1 MVAWVPA
8 YDRGGM
14 RCGAIV
20 EVGRGLIEPSHQACD
35 EGVLDADM
43 SSLRRAPDI
52 TPQSK
57 CQPRRPPEAEDGLRN
72 GVIDSTDSNDKS
84 KRGQEPPT
92 VGRDKQELF
101 RLAHRGHVVER
112 PWDHDLFT
120 EGKGVTKRLTDAPV
134 FGKVLPSS
142 GIPRMSSLCTTTSM
156 KLTKAR
162 ITNFR
167 SVEDSG
173 EFTTPHTTCLVGKNE
188 SGKTA
193 ALLALAS
200 LNPHPATPFVL
211 DRERDYP
218 RRYLMD
224 YDVRHENKEAT
235 VLRTVW
241 ELDEPEKKAIEAA
254 YGPGVLKSN
263 LAVAVRQYGDSP
275 PIWTLPI
282 NDQVAVS
289 NAMQRVRLD
298 APERAPLNHAADLD
312 ALLCALLDRP
322 TLTAKQRELAD
333 RLDSS
338 DPGGAYGMNPL
349 LTSFLPK
356 FMYFSTYDRMAGEVR
371 LEHLRPLE
379 NDTGGSSIDIG
390 NKLFHEF
397 MQYAGVSLSQ
407 ILDAPTFESF
417 RARLQGASR
426 RITDQVLEYWHQNQH
441 IEVRITVDSGKPED
455 PSPFNAGTIARARI
469 YNQLHGV
476 DVPFSE
482 RSAGFIWFFSFLV
495 KFAQLQD
502 EDVPT
507 ILLLDEPGLTLHG
520 KAQADLLRFF
530 EERLSP
536 KHQLFYT
543 THSPFMVDPTRLTS
557 ARIVE
562 DVVKKPKRGRPYSDG
577 AKVREDVLRV
587 DPDTI
592 FPLQGALGYEIT
604 QTLFVGKDT
613 LLVEGPSD
621 ILYLK
626 ALSAALARR
635 NRTSLDP
642 RWTIC
647 PTGGI
652 GKVMPFIS
660 LFGGNE
666 INVAVLADVVH
677 GQKGKVEELR
687 KTEILRS
694 GAVLPMTDFVDK
706 DEADIEDLFAP
717 GLLAEIINRAY
728 RLPQEAALTPDSLES
743 ADFNTLRQIKIAEDH
758 FNCLSDPDLPPLDH
772 YKPAEWLFDNQD
784 ILDLTGAD
792 VEETLDRA
800 EELCNKVNSLLNSD
814 SA

>member
-1 MVAWVPA
+1 
-8 YDRGGM
+8 
-14 RCGAIV
+14 
-20 EVGRGLIEPSHQACD
+20 
-35 EGVLDADM
+35 
-43 SSLRRAPDI
+43 
-52 TPQSK
+52 
-57 CQPRRPPEAEDGLRN
+57 
-72 GVIDSTDSNDKS
+72 
-84 KRGQEPPT
+84 
-92 VGRDKQELF
+92 
-101 RLAHRGHVVER
+101 
-112 PWDHDLFT
+112 
-120 EGKGVTKRLTDAPV
+120 
-134 FGKVLPSS
+134 
-142 GIPRMSSLCTTTSM
+142 M
-156 KLTKAR
+156 KLTNAR

-167 SVEDSG
+167 SIEDSG
-173 EFTTPHTTCLVGKNE
+173 EFKTPHTTCLVGKNE

-193 ALLALAS
+193 TLLALAS

-224 YDVRHENKEAT
+224 YDARHENGEAT

-241 ELDEPEKKAIEAA
+241 DLEEPEKKAIEAA
-254 YGPGVLKSN
+254 YGKGVLNDNS
-263 LAVAVRQYGDSP
+263 ATVVRKYGDSA
-275 PIWTLPI
+275 PIWTLPL
-282 NDQVAVS
+282 NNQLVVS

-312 ALLCALLDRP
+312 ELLGALLDRP
-322 TLTAKQRELAD
+322 NLTPKQQQLAD
-333 RLDSS
+333 RLDSA
-338 DPGGAYGMNPL
+338 DPGGAYGIDRL
-349 LTSFLPK
+349 LNSFLPK

-379 NDTGGSSIDIG
+379 NDSEDRNIDIG
-390 NKLFHEF
+390 NRLFHEF

-441 IEVRITVDSGKPED
+441 IEVRITVDSGKPDD
-455 PSPFNAGTIARARI
+455 PPPFNDGTITRARI

-482 RSAGFIWFFSFLV
+482 RSAGFIWFFSFLI

-530 EERLSP
+530 DERLSP

-562 DVVKKPKRGRPYSDG
+562 DVVKTPKRGRPYSAG
-577 AKVREDVLRV
+577 ATVREDVLRV

-642 RWTIC
+642 RWTMC

-660 LFGGNE
+660 LFRGNE

-677 GQKGKVEELR
+677 GQKSKVEELR
-687 KTEILRS
+687 KTDVLRS
-694 GAVLPMTDFVDK
+694 GAVLPITDFVDK

-728 RLPQEAALTPDSLES
+728 SLPEGMALTADILES
-743 ADFNTLRQIKIAEDH
+743 ADSNTPRQIKLAEDH
-758 FNCLSDPDLPPLDH
+758 FNCLSDPDMPPLDH
-772 YKPAEWLFDNQD
+772 YKPAEWLFENQK
-784 ILDLTGAD
+784 ILDGAD
-792 VEETLDRA
+792 ADVDETLHRA
-800 EELCNKVNSLLNSD
+800 EQLCKRANLLLRSVPG
-814 SA
+814 

>member
-1 MVAWVPA
+1 
-8 YDRGGM
+8 
-14 RCGAIV
+14 
-20 EVGRGLIEPSHQACD
+20 
-35 EGVLDADM
+35 
-43 SSLRRAPDI
+43 
-52 TPQSK
+52 
-57 CQPRRPPEAEDGLRN
+57 
-72 GVIDSTDSNDKS
+72 
-84 KRGQEPPT
+84 
-92 VGRDKQELF
+92 
-101 RLAHRGHVVER
+101 
-112 PWDHDLFT
+112 
-120 EGKGVTKRLTDAPV
+120 
-134 FGKVLPSS
+134 
-142 GIPRMSSLCTTTSM
+142 M

-167 SVEDSG
+167 SIEDSG
-173 EFTTPHTTCLVGKNE
+173 EFTTPHTTCFVGKNE

-193 ALLALAS
+193 VLLALAS
-200 LNPHPATPFVL
+200 LNPHPATPFAL

-218 RRYLMD
+218 RRHLMD
-224 YDVRHENKEAT
+224 YGARHENKEAT
-235 VLRTVW
+235 VLRTEW
-241 ELDEPEKKAIEAA
+241 ELEEPDSKALEAA
-254 YGPGVLKSN
+254 YGPHILTGNS
-263 LAVAVRQYGDSP
+263 AVAVHKYGGSP
-275 PIWTLPI
+275 PTWTLPF
-282 NDQVAVS
+282 DDKRAVS
-289 NAMQRVRLD
+289 NAMTLARLD

-312 ALLCALLDRP
+312 ALLGALLDRSN
-322 TLTAKQRELAD
+322 LTDKQQHLIS
-333 RLDSS
+333 RLESS
-338 DPGGAYGMNPL
+338 DPGAAYGINPL
-349 LTSFLPK
+349 LTSFLPQ

-379 NDTGGSSIDIG
+379 NDIEDPNIDIG

-397 MQYAGVSLSQ
+397 IQYAGVSLSQ

-441 IEVRITVDSGKPED
+441 IEVRITVDSGKPAD
-455 PSPFNAGTIARARI
+455 PSPFDTGTIARARI

-520 KAQADLLRFF
+520 RAQGDLLRFF
-530 EERLSP
+530 KERLSP
-536 KHQLFYT
+536 RHQLFYT
-543 THSPFMVDPTRLTS
+543 THSPFMVDPTRLTF

-562 DVVKKPKRGRPYSDG
+562 DVVKKPKHGRPYSDG
-577 AKVREDVLRV
+577 AKVREDVLCV
-587 DPDTI
+587 DSDTI
-592 FPLQGALGYEIT
+592 FPLQGALGYETT

-635 NRTSLDP
+635 NRTFLDP

-652 GKVMPFIS
+652 GKVMPFVS

-666 INVAVLADVVH
+666 INVAVLADVAH

-687 KTEILRS
+687 KTDILKS
-694 GAVLPMTDFVDK
+694 GAVLPMTDFVEK

-717 GLLAEIINRAY
+717 GLLAEMINRAY
-728 RLPQEAALTPDSLES
+728 NLPQEMKLTANELGSGDLR
-743 ADFNTLRQIKIAEDH
+743 TLRLIKTAEDY
-758 FNCLSDPDLPPLDH
+758 FNCLSDPDMPPLDH
-772 YKPAEWLFDNQD
+772 YKPAEWLFNNQG
-784 ILDLTGAD
+784 ILDRTNAD

-800 EELCNKVNSLLNSD
+800 EKLCEEANLLLSSD
-814 SA
+814 L

>member
-1 MVAWVPA
+1 
-8 YDRGGM
+8 
-14 RCGAIV
+14 
-20 EVGRGLIEPSHQACD
+20 
-35 EGVLDADM
+35 
-43 SSLRRAPDI
+43 
-52 TPQSK
+52 
-57 CQPRRPPEAEDGLRN
+57 
-72 GVIDSTDSNDKS
+72 
-84 KRGQEPPT
+84 
-92 VGRDKQELF
+92 
-101 RLAHRGHVVER
+101 
-112 PWDHDLFT
+112 
-120 EGKGVTKRLTDAPV
+120 
-134 FGKVLPSS
+134 
-142 GIPRMSSLCTTTSM
+142 M
-156 KLTKAR
+156 KLTKAH

-173 EFTTPHTTCLVGKNE
+173 EFTTTHTTCFVGKNE

-193 ALLALAS
+193 VLLALAS

-224 YDVRHENKEAT
+224 YGARHKNKEAT
-235 VLRTVW
+235 ALRTVW
-241 ELDEPEKKAIEAA
+241 ELEEPEKKAIEAA
-254 YGPGVLKSN
+254 YGPGVLIGTS
-263 LAVAVRQYGDSP
+263 AVAVREFGDSP
-275 PIWTLPI
+275 PIWTLPF
-282 NDQVAVS
+282 NDQQAVS

-298 APERAPLNHAADLD
+298 AAERAPLNHAADLD
-312 ALLCALLDRP
+312 ALLGALFDRSN
-322 TLTAKQRELAD
+322 LTDKQQDLAD
-333 RLDSS
+333 QLDSS
-338 DPGGAYGMNPL
+338 DPGGAYGINSL
-349 LTSFLPK
+349 LTTFLPK
-356 FMYFSTYDRMAGEVR
+356 FMYFSTYDRMVGEVR

-379 NDTGGSSIDIG
+379 NDLENASIDIG
-390 NKLFHEF
+390 NRLFHEF

-426 RITDQVLEYWHQNQH
+426 RITDQVLEYWQQNQH

-469 YNQLHGV
+469 YNHLHGV

-482 RSAGFIWFFSFLV
+482 RSAGFIWFFSFLI

-530 EERLSP
+530 KDKLSP

-543 THSPFMVDPTRLTS
+543 THSPFMVDPTQLTL

-562 DVVKKPKRGRPYSDG
+562 DVVKTPKQGRPYSHG
-577 AKVREDVLRV
+577 TKVRESVLRV
-587 DPDTI
+587 NADTV

-626 ALSAALARR
+626 SLSAALARR
-635 NRTSLDP
+635 NRTPLDS

-652 GKVMPFIS
+652 GKIMPFVS
-660 LFGGNE
+660 LFGGNQL
-666 INVAVLADVVH
+666 NVAVLADVVH
-677 GQKGKVEELR
+677 GQKGKVEEIR
-687 KTEILRS
+687 KTDILRS
-694 GAVLPMTDFVDK
+694 GAVMPMTDFVDK

-717 GLLAEIINRAY
+717 GLLAKIINCAY
-728 RLPQEAALTPDSLES
+728 SLPQEMELALAADKLDSANPRSSRLIV
-743 ADFNTLRQIKIAEDH
+743 RAEDH
-758 FNCLSDPDLPPLDH
+758 FNCLSDPDMPPLDH
-772 YKPAEWLFDNQD
+772 YKPAEWLFENQG
-784 ILDLTGAD
+784 ILDLESPD
-792 VEETLDRA
+792 VEATLDRA
-800 EELCNKVNSLLNSD
+800 EKLCKKANSLLSPD
-814 SA
+814 PDKTA